1 MNIHPIL
8 EKQVLETFGLL
19 PEGPHAF
26 NQLLNCISQ
35 MYYELEQQSSLQI
48 EKNELLAANKELK
61 QKVKELD
68 QFAYIVS
75 HDLKA
80 PLRNISSIMT
90 WIEEDFSS
98 QMPEAMKEQFEL
110 IRSRVH
116 AMENLIEGILSYSR
130 SGRCD
135 KPQWIVPNEICKEI
149 IELHVSTPGV
159 CIRIQPNMP
168 AFIGQRTQFMQV
180 MANLITN
187 AIKHGGN
194 NPEIEIGVIPLEG
207 TLQFY
212 VKDNGPGIPP
222 AFHQRIFEIFQT
234 LDDTDNKGSGIGLAI
249 VKKIVENNQGK
260 VWVDSIP
267 GQGATFYFTW
277 PVSVESEIKLQKA

>member
-1 MNIHPIL
+1 MNIHPLL
-8 EKQVLETFGLL
+8 EKQVLETFGFV

-26 NQLLNCISQ
+26 NQLLSCISQ
-35 MYYELEQQSSLQI
+35 HYYELDQSSSLQT
-48 EKNELLAANKELK
+48 EKNELLAANQELK

-90 WIEEDFSS
+90 WIEEDFAG

-110 IRSRVH
+110 IRSRIQ

-149 IELHVSTPGV
+149 IELNVSDPGV
-159 CIRIQPNMP
+159 SIRIQPNMP
-168 AFIGQRTQFMQV
+168 AFTGQRTQFMQV

-194 NPEIEIGVIPLEG
+194 NPEIEVGVIPLEG

-222 AFHQRIFEIFQT
+222 TYHQRIFEIFQT
-234 LDDTDNKGSGIGLAI
+234 LDDTANKGSGIGLAI

-260 VWVDSIP
+260 VWVDSVP

-277 PVSVESEIKLQKA
+277 PVPVESEIKLQKV